1 MDPEKTGR
9 FIAERRKRKNMTQ
22 LELANRLHV
31 TDRAVSKW
39 ECGRSMP
46 DTSIMLELCKALEI
60 SVNELLTGE
69 ELEMENYNTQAE
81 QNLLNLTKQKEQSD
95 KQLLNM
101 EIVIGV
107 VGVLFLITT
116 FAFGIGGYT
125 YLSLPLWA
133 MILAMVFGVMMFL
146 VTMFFALIIEQKAGY
161 YECKEC
167 HARYVP
173 SLVAVIFAPHMGRSR
188 YMKCPHCG
196 KRSYHKKVLSQQE
209 ERLSD

>member
-1 MDPEKTGR
+1 
-9 FIAERRKRKNMTQ
+9 MTQ

-46 DTSIMLELCKALEI
+46 DTSIMLELCKTLEI

-69 ELEMENYNTQAE
+69 ELEMQNYNKQAE
-81 QNLLNLTKQKEQSD
+81 QNLFNLTKQKEQSD

-101 EIVIGV
+101 EVVIGII
-107 VGVLFLITT
+107 GVLFLITT

-133 MILAMVFGVMMFL
+133 MILAMVFGVMVFL
-146 VTMFFALIIEQKAGY
+146 VTMFFALII
-161 YECKEC
+161 
-167 HARYVP
+167 
-173 SLVAVIFAPHMGRSR
+173 
-188 YMKCPHCG
+188 
-196 KRSYHKKVLSQQE
+196 
-209 ERLSD
+209 

>member
-1 MDPEKTGR
+1 MDPAKTGR

-46 DTSIMLELCKALEI
+46 DTSIMLELCKTLEI

-69 ELEMENYNTQAE
+69 ELEMQNYNKQAE
-81 QNLLNLTKQKEQSD
+81 QNLFNLTKQKEQSD

-101 EIVIGV
+101 EVVIGII
-107 VGVLFLITT
+107 GVLFLITT

-133 MILAMVFGVMMFL
+133 MILAMVFGVMVFL
-146 VTMFFALIIEQKAGY
+146 VTMFFALII
-161 YECKEC
+161 
-167 HARYVP
+167 
-173 SLVAVIFAPHMGRSR
+173 
-188 YMKCPHCG
+188 
-196 KRSYHKKVLSQQE
+196 
-209 ERLSD
+209 